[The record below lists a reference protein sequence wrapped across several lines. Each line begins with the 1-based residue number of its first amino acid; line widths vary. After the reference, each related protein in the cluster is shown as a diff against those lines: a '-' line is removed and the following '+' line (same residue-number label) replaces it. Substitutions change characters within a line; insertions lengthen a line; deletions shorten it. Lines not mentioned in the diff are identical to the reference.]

1 MLDRFSLK
9 LESWRG
15 GTVDTVDSGWWEEET
30 LIRSDYTVQTVETG
44 PLLLESKISNV

>member
-15 GTVDTVDSGWWEEET
+15 GTVDSGWWEEET

-44 PLLLESKISNV
+44 PLLLESKIYHV